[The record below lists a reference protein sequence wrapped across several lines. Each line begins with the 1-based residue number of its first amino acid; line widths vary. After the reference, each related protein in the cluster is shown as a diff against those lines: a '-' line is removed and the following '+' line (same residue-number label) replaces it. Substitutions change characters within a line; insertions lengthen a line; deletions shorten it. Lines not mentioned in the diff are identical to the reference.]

1 MTVKDFILR
10 AMEYEPMSETTAQK
24 ILKRILLLLGF
35 GIPKELPAPREE
47 AP

>member
-24 ILKRILLLLGF
+24 ILKQILLLLGF
-35 GIPKELPAPREE
+35 GIPKELPEPGEE
-47 AP
+47 AL

>member
-35 GIPKELPAPREE
+35 GIPKELPESREE